1 MKKKKLIIIAIDGGN
16 FEVINP
22 FFEEGILPNIKR
34 LKHQGNLTS
43 VIPPATAV
51 AWASFAT
58 GNYPGKTEIYDFTIM
73 DDSSWKVHFINRLRL
88 KGKPLWEYLDKA
100 GIKSCFIN
108 MPVTYP
114 PDKINGVIISGI
126 ETPSTMS
133 NYVHPPELKE
143 DLKKIGYEI
152 EVSGLK
158 NKREEIVEEAL
169 HIFDK
174 RIETAKFLLKK
185 DFDFFFILFRASDIT
200 QHFAWGKEPVKQVY
214 QKIDAFLG
222 EIKKDYEPIIMSD
235 HGFEKI
241 DKAFNANAW
250 LEREGYIKTK
260 IKKNFL
266 SYTGINQQRVF
277 WILEKLKLKSLI
289 RFVPRNLA
297 KKVPTDKINLE
308 EAMATGII
316 DMSQTKAIA
325 KRAVKSAQIF
335 LNSEKRGGVVKKED
349 EESLKL
355 EIKNK
360 LLDFFNKNKINAV
373 VNTKE
378 ELYSGTAQYAPDITI
393 YLEEKGYD
401 THCLFSPDKNFF
413 PKPLENQ
420 DAEHNLHGFI
430 FTDLPF
436 NLEGANLVDLAPTI
450 LDYFGIK
457 KGNFDGRSLLK

>member
-1 MKKKKLIIIAIDGGN
+1 MKKKKLIVIGIDGGN
-16 FEVINP
+16 FEVMDP
-22 FFEEGILPNIKR
+22 FFKEGILPNIKS
-34 LKHQGNLTS
+34 LKYHGNLTS

-73 DDSSWKVHFINRLRL
+73 DDSSWKVHFINRVRL
-88 KGKPLWEYLDKA
+88 QGKPLWKYLDEA

-126 ETPSTMS
+126 ETPSKMS

-158 NKREEIVEEAL
+158 TKREEIVEEAL
-169 HIFDK
+169 YIFDK
-174 RIETAKFLLKK
+174 RIEAAKFLLKK

-200 QHFAWGKEPVKQVY
+200 QHFAWNKEPVKQVY
-214 QKIDAFLG
+214 QKIDTFIG
-222 EIKKDYEPIIMSD
+222 EVKNNYNTIVMSD

-250 LEREGYIKTK
+250 LEKEGYIKTK
-260 IKKNFL
+260 IKKNIL
-266 SYTGINQQRVF
+266 SYIGINQQRVF
-277 WILEKLKLKSLI
+277 WILEKFKLKSLI
-289 RFVPRNLA
+289 RFIPRNLA

-308 EAMATGII
+308 EAIATGII
-316 DMSQTKAIA
+316 DMPQTKAIA

-335 LNSEKRGGVVKKED
+335 LNSEKRGGIVKKAD
-349 EESLKL
+349 EEGLKTEL
-355 EIKNK
+355 KNK
-360 LLDFFNKNKINAV
+360 LSEFFHQNNINALV
-373 VNTKE
+373 KTKK
-378 ELYSGTAQYAPDITI
+378 ELYGGKAQYAPDLTV

-401 THCLFSPDKNFF
+401 THCLFSSDKNIF

-420 DAEHNLHGFI
+420 DAEHNLHGVI
-430 FTDLPF
+430 FTDLP
-436 NLEGANLVDLAPTI
+436 LDLTRANIVDLTPTI
-450 LDYFGIK
+450 LNYFGAS
-457 KGNFDGRSLLK
+457 KGSFDGRSLLR